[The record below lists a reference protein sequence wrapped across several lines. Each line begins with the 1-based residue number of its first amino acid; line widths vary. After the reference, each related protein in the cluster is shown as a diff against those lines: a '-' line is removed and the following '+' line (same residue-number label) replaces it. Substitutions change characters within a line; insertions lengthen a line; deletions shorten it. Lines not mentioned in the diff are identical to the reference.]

1 MRFRREQHLRRQDD
15 FRAVREQGR
24 RIDCGAFT
32 LWHLSRPATDRGEPF
47 NKASPRARSSGGT
60 PAPTK
65 PIAAE
70 IRVGVVASTA
80 AVGAAVQRNRA
91 KRRLRAVFREH
102 QQLVPP
108 GTDLLLVA
116 RAAVNRWES
125 RDLAEKFIGACRRL
139 PPAKES

>member
-32 LWHLSRPATDRGEPF
+32 LWHLTRDDPG
-47 NKASPRARSSGGT
+47 
-60 PAPTK
+60 
-65 PIAAE
+65 

-80 AVGAAVQRNRA
+80 AVGPAVQRNRA
-91 KRRLRAVFREH
+91 KRRLRAIFREN
-102 QQLVPP
+102 QGLVPR

-125 RDLAEKFIGACRRL
+125 RELTEKFIGACRRL
-139 PPAKES
+139 PAAKES

>member
-1 MRFRREQHLRRQDD
+1 MRFRREQHLRRQHDI
-15 FRAVREQGR
+15 RAVREQGR

-32 LWHLSRPATDRGEPF
+32 VWH
-47 NKASPRARSSGGT
+47 RARSAEA
-60 PAPTK
+60 PAADATTK
-65 PIAAE
+65 PAE

-80 AVGAAVQRNRA
+80 AVGPAVQRNRA
-91 KRRLRAVFREH
+91 KRRLRAIFREN

-125 RDLAEKFIGACRRL
+125 RELNAKFIGACRRL
-139 PPAKES
+139 PAAKDV